1 MRSLL
6 ASAVLGLCMAGAVGM
21 AYGQAATGNT
31 SSMKIALSNNY
42 AGNSWRQTML
52 KSWAEVADPAV
63 KSGVVAAAPTF
74 TTAENQATEQAQQ
87 IQNLILQGYKAIV
100 IDAASPTALNGV
112 IKQACGAGVTVVTFD
127 GIATEPCAYR
137 IAVDFHKLGSMQVD
151 YMAKRLNGKGN
162 LLEIRGL
169 AGVSVDDEIHRGI
182 VDELKKYPGLKVVG
196 SVHGD
201 WTQTVAQ
208 KQVAGILPTLPKID
222 GVVAQGG
229 DGYGAANAIKEAG
242 RPTPIIILATARKN
256 SPGGRRS
263 ARRATTT
270 RFPSPFRR
278 AARPSR
284 SGWRN
289 SCSRARSC
297 RTTSRC
303 RCSKCRP
310 TSSTACS
317 RRPRKAGSRTSS
329 IRATKCSRWW
339 TRSRLPA
346 GVKRGAQ
353 CSSCAPRHRKTRRK
367 TLQAAP
373 RKTRHQGVG
382 H

>member
-1 MRSLL
+1 
-6 ASAVLGLCMAGAVGM
+6 M

-52 KSWAEVADPAV
+52 KSWAGVADPAV

-182 VDELKKYPGLKVVG
+182 VDELKKYPSLKVVG

-242 RPTPIIILATARKN
+242 RPTPIIILGNRQEELAWW
-256 SPGGRRS
+256 
-263 ARRATTT
+263 
-270 RFPSPFRR
+270 
-278 AARPSR
+278 AA
-284 SGWRN
+284 
-289 SCSRARSC
+289 
-297 RTTSRC
+297 
-303 RCSKCRP
+303 
-310 TSSTACS
+310 
-317 RRPRKAGSRTSS
+317 
-329 IRATKCSRWW
+329 
-339 TRSRLPA
+339 
-346 GVKRGAQ
+346 Q
-353 CSSCAPRHRKTRRK
+353 RKTGNYDTLSVTIPPGCSTFAFWVAQQLLAGKKLPHDIQMPLLEVQADQLDSVLAK
-367 TLQAAP
+367 TPQGGLAN
-373 RKTRHQGVG
+373 KLYTRDEVLKVVDAK
-382 H
+382 

>member
-1 MRSLL
+1 LL
-6 ASAVLGLCMAGAVGM
+6 FTSAVLGVCIAASAGSASAQV
-21 AYGQAATGNT
+21 ASGNT
-31 SSMKIALSNNY
+31 SSAKVALSNNY

-52 KSWAEVADPAV
+52 KSWTETADPAV

-182 VDELKKYPGLKVVG
+182 TDELKKYPGLKVVG

-229 DGYGAANAIKEAG
+229 DGFGAANAIKAAG
-242 RPTPIIILATARKN
+242 RPTPIIILGNRQEELAWWAEQRK
-256 SPGGRRS
+256 SSSYDTLSVTIPPGCSTFAFWVAQQLLAGKKLPHDIQMPLLQVDADQLDS
-263 ARRATTT
+263 VLAKTPQGGLANKLYT
-270 RFPSPFRR
+270 RDEVIKVVD
-278 AARPSR
+278 A
-284 SGWRN
+284 
-289 SCSRARSC
+289 
-297 RTTSRC
+297 
-303 RCSKCRP
+303 K
-310 TSSTACS
+310 
-317 RRPRKAGSRTSS
+317 
-329 IRATKCSRWW
+329 
-339 TRSRLPA
+339 
-346 GVKRGAQ
+346 
-353 CSSCAPRHRKTRRK
+353 
-367 TLQAAP
+367 
-373 RKTRHQGVG
+373 
-382 H
+382 

>member
-1 MRSLL
+1 
-6 ASAVLGLCMAGAVGM
+6 M

-242 RPTPIIILATARKN
+242 RPTPIIILGNRQEELAWW
-256 SPGGRRS
+256 
-263 ARRATTT
+263 
-270 RFPSPFRR
+270 
-278 AARPSR
+278 AA
-284 SGWRN
+284 
-289 SCSRARSC
+289 
-297 RTTSRC
+297 
-303 RCSKCRP
+303 
-310 TSSTACS
+310 
-317 RRPRKAGSRTSS
+317 
-329 IRATKCSRWW
+329 
-339 TRSRLPA
+339 
-346 GVKRGAQ
+346 Q
-353 CSSCAPRHRKTRRK
+353 RKTGNYDTLSVTIPPGCSTFAFWVAQQLLAGKKLPHDVQMPLLEVQADQLDSVLAK
-367 TLQAAP
+367 TPQGGLAN
-373 RKTRHQGVG
+373 KLYTRDEVLKVVDAK
-382 H
+382 

>member
-1 MRSLL
+1 VLGVCIA
-6 ASAVLGLCMAGAVGM
+6 ASAGSASAQVAS
-21 AYGQAATGNT
+21 GNT
-31 SSMKIALSNNY
+31 SSDKVALSNNY

-52 KSWAEVADPAV
+52 KSWTETADPAV

-182 VDELKKYPGLKVVG
+182 TDELKKYPGLKVVG

-229 DGYGAANAIKEAG
+229 DGFGAANAIKAAG
-242 RPTPIIILATARKN
+242 RPTPIIILGNRQEELAWWAEQRK
-256 SPGGRRS
+256 SSSYETLSVTIPPGCSTFAFWVAQQLLAGKKLPHDIQMPLLQVDADQLDS
-263 ARRATTT
+263 VLAKTPQGGLANKLYT
-270 RFPSPFRR
+270 RDEVIKVVD
-278 AARPSR
+278 A
-284 SGWRN
+284 
-289 SCSRARSC
+289 
-297 RTTSRC
+297 
-303 RCSKCRP
+303 K
-310 TSSTACS
+310 
-317 RRPRKAGSRTSS
+317 
-329 IRATKCSRWW
+329 
-339 TRSRLPA
+339 
-346 GVKRGAQ
+346 
-353 CSSCAPRHRKTRRK
+353 
-367 TLQAAP
+367 
-373 RKTRHQGVG
+373 
-382 H
+382 

>member
-1 MRSLL
+1 
-6 ASAVLGLCMAGAVGM
+6 MAGAVGM
-21 AYGQAATGNT
+21 AYGQAATGST

-137 IAVDFHKLGSMQVD
+137 IAVDFRKLGSMQVD

-182 VDELKKYPGLKVVG
+182 VDELKKYPDLKIVG

-242 RPTPIIILATARKN
+242 RPTPIIILGNRQEELAWW
-256 SPGGRRS
+256 
-263 ARRATTT
+263 
-270 RFPSPFRR
+270 
-278 AARPSR
+278 AA
-284 SGWRN
+284 
-289 SCSRARSC
+289 
-297 RTTSRC
+297 
-303 RCSKCRP
+303 
-310 TSSTACS
+310 
-317 RRPRKAGSRTSS
+317 
-329 IRATKCSRWW
+329 
-339 TRSRLPA
+339 
-346 GVKRGAQ
+346 Q
-353 CSSCAPRHRKTRRK
+353 RKTGNYDTLSVTIPPGCSTFAFWVAQQLLAGKKLPHDIKMPLLEVQADQLDSVLAK
-367 TLQAAP
+367 TPQGGLAN
-373 RKTRHQGVG
+373 KLYTRDEVLKVVDAK
-382 H
+382 

>member
-1 MRSLL
+1 MLFT
-6 ASAVLGLCMAGAVGM
+6 SAVLGVCIAASAGSASAQV
-21 AYGQAATGNT
+21 ASGNT
-31 SSMKIALSNNY
+31 SSAKVALSNNY

-52 KSWAEVADPAV
+52 KSWTETADPAV

-182 VDELKKYPGLKVVG
+182 TDELKKYPGLKVVG

-229 DGYGAANAIKEAG
+229 DGFGAANAIKAAG
-242 RPTPIIILATARKN
+242 RPTPIIILGNRQEELAWWAEQRK
-256 SPGGRRS
+256 SSSYDTLSVTIPPGCSTFAFWVAQQLLAGKKLPHDIQMPLLQVDADQLDS
-263 ARRATTT
+263 VLAKTPQGGLANKLYT
-270 RFPSPFRR
+270 RDEVIKVVD
-278 AARPSR
+278 A
-284 SGWRN
+284 
-289 SCSRARSC
+289 
-297 RTTSRC
+297 
-303 RCSKCRP
+303 K
-310 TSSTACS
+310 
-317 RRPRKAGSRTSS
+317 
-329 IRATKCSRWW
+329 
-339 TRSRLPA
+339 
-346 GVKRGAQ
+346 
-353 CSSCAPRHRKTRRK
+353 
-367 TLQAAP
+367 
-373 RKTRHQGVG
+373 
-382 H
+382 